1 MEKKM
6 SKKLQDIKELLG
18 VGMGAKLSVQ
28 IEALD
33 QMIDEAEEELAM
45 STEDRLQ
52 QIFMYETLSEDQ
64 MIEAMFYMLG
74 YSDRDQPAWDL
85 KTKIKTFIRTNLK

>member
-1 MEKKM
+1 M

-33 QMIDEAEEELAM
+33 QMIEEAEAEL
-45 STEDRLQ
+45 STPIEDQLK
-52 QIFMYETLSEDQ
+52 QIFEYETLSEDQ
-64 MIEAMFYMLG
+64 MVEAVFSMLG
-74 YSDRDQPAWDL
+74 YGQRDQPAWDV
-85 KTKIKTFIRTNLK
+85 KDKIRNFIKEWHK